1 MKKLICAKDVE
12 HAVAAGEHVIY
23 VDASTIITPSARDVA
38 ANAGISFS
46 EGCAPTAT
54 TAADSAERRSDC
66 WCCLRSPEHVLLRKP
81 G

>member
-46 EGCAPTAT
+46 EGG
-54 TAADSAERRSDC
+54 EH
-66 WCCLRSPEHVLLRKP
+66 CL
-81 G
+81 